1 MLTAT
6 KNLKVDFVPLKDC
19 IFSRN
24 LSNLNFSVVPV
35 NFERKKLLD
44 DWEDMTLVG
53 KPVLSKYS
61 AKISVDFDTDYVIRV
76 RAITHYVLLALVLGF
91 SGFEDIFY
99 CCKQSLKRL

>member
-1 MLTAT
+1 M
-6 KNLKVDFVPLKDC
+6 
-19 IFSRN
+19 
-24 LSNLNFSVVPV
+24 NFSVVPV

-76 RAITHYVLLALVLGF
+76 RGPFTNDVMDREGAD
-91 SGFEDIFY
+91 S
-99 CCKQSLKRL
+99 CKQ